1 MHVSKL
7 QKNLDR
13 IINNSGT
20 VTYSE
25 LSYVLSRFG
34 YQEVKTGKTSGS
46 RVTFYNQSKKLLIRL
61 HKPHPSNELKD
72 YQIKLIKALLEQNN
86 LI

>member
-7 QKNLDR
+7 QKILDR

-46 RVTFYNQSKKLLIRL
+46 RVAFYNQSKKLLIRL

-72 YQIKLIKALLEQNN
+72 YQIKLIKAHLEQNN

>member
-7 QKNLDR
+7 QKILDR
-13 IINNSGT
+13 IINNSST

-25 LSYVLSRFG
+25 LSYVLSRVG
-34 YQEVKTGKTSGS
+34 YQEVKIGKTSGS
-46 RVTFYNQSKKLLIRL
+46 RVAFYNQSKKLLIRL

-72 YQIKLIKALLEQNN
+72 YQIKLIKAHLEQNN